1 MKRVAF
7 LVCSLTLFISLSACS
22 TSDALSLARQACTY
36 VQSSINQY
44 NAATKNKDPKAA
56 SVQYASALLDLRKA
70 EPLASIAAGED
81 TQWQAL
87 QATLSESSR
96 VPEKNLIYS
105 LTQQCQSAKSGGV

>member
-1 MKRVAF
+1 MA
-7 LVCSLTLFISLSACS
+7 LLMSLSACS
-22 TSDALSLARQACTY
+22 SSDALTLARQACTY
-36 VQSSINQY
+36 VQSSISLY
-44 NAATKNKDPKAA
+44 NAASKNKDPKAA
-56 SVQYASALLDLRKA
+56 NVQYANALQDLRKA

-105 LTQQCQSAKSGGV
+105 LTQQCQAAQAGGV